1 MVELAIITIGESPR
15 RDFDLLLKKYLS
27 HVKIS
32 EYGVL
37 DEYDPS
43 VDYIKGESNRLVS
56 KLSDGS
62 QVVMGHDF
70 AAKQIQLIVDKI
82 NFENSANIILLA
94 CTGKFTNII
103 SNIPILLPDKLC
115 GFYFKTFLSDEK
127 LTVCVPNNNQI
138 NYIIDKWKRYDIEV
152 DTVVVSPYL
161 NSEIELYNTFISI
174 KKFNNRF
181 VVADCIGYDSLF
193 KSALEKNTKSQVFLP
208 QEIVFSSIGAFV

>member
-1 MVELAIITIGESPR
+1 LVELAIITIGESPR

-70 AAKQIQLIVDKI
+70 ATTQIQSIVDKI
-82 NFENSANIILLA
+82 NLDKNANLILLA
-94 CTGKFTNII
+94 CTGKFSNII
-103 SNIPILLPDKLC
+103 SDIPILLPDKLL
-115 GFYFKTFLSDEK
+115 GFYFKNFLSGEK
-127 LTVCVPNNNQI
+127 VTVCVPDSSQI
-138 NYIIDKWKRYDIEV
+138 NYVVEKWKRYDIEV